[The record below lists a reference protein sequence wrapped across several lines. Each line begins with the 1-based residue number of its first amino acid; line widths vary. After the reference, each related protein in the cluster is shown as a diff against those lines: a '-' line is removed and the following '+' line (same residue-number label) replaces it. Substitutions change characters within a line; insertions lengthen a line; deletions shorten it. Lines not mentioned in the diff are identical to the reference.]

1 MIRNYNIEWYPTRDG
16 KDFKRQTFIRLGK
29 PTGHTDIDAKAAL
42 NIFISQCGNLKKN
55 TIIKIIEMDEN
66 GQIGEP
72 IIPREE
78 NAIIPSKARV
88 PVKAS

>member
-16 KDFKRQTFIRLGK
+16 EDFKRQTFIRLSK

-55 TIIKIIEMDEN
+55 TIIRIKEMDEN
-66 GQIGEP
+66 GQIGEDIVP
-72 IIPREE
+72 KEE
-78 NAIIPSKARV
+78 NAIIPIKRAGTLG
-88 PVKAS
+88 